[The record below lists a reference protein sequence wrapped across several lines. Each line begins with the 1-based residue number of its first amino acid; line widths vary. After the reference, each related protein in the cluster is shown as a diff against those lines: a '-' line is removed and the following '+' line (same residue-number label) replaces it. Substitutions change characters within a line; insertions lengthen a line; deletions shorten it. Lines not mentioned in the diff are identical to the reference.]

1 MYRVLIAE
9 DERLEREA
17 LQFELRQMTDLVS
30 EVSVVANGRQ
40 AIDEAQANPPDIAV
54 LDIRMPGITGI
65 EAARSIKQAH
75 PNCHIIFL
83 TAFNYFDYARDA
95 IRLHADD
102 FLIKPVSNARLE
114 QVIRETAARLS
125 EEGVRERIPR
135 AMGNERA
142 LAESKLIGDAVLGQ
156 IDERAIRGY
165 LGLGAQQV
173 PEVTAVVMRV
183 QPRAEYFASEG
194 RDHER
199 LLKRRVLSVLRHE
212 CDQAGV
218 GLIASAEASSIYAL
232 LAETVR
238 HASGDTGA
246 AALALEAAVAAA
258 ERQLGVTI
266 VVGHDGPVPGLSRL
280 GLRLA
285 NAKVASRRPDTH
297 ASLVDARKS
306 DSHTTLVGS
315 RREVLHA
322 EQAVVRAVAGEA
334 GAAIETTV
342 QELVSSL
349 AKVVPDDEQLGVELE
364 DAMTYVAHATAMQVG
379 SFPDDVG
386 AMINALANRAAPASP
401 RELLLDVAAIAR
413 KLANHLATVKENT
426 HWAVT
431 AAQEYIDQ
439 NFTQD
444 LTLDAIA
451 DKVRLSPFYLSRV
464 FKAAS
469 QMTVL
474 DYLTKRRVEHAQA
487 LMIDGR
493 LSIKEISAAVG
504 YSDQNYFSRVFRRIT
519 GTTPSAYRRAPE

>member
-17 LQFELRQMTDLVS
+17 LQFELRRMTDLVS

-40 AIDEAQANPPDIAV
+40 AIDEATANPPDIAV

-75 PNCHIIFL
+75 PDCHIIFL
-83 TAFNYFDYARDA
+83 TAFNYFDYAREA

-114 QVIRETAARLS
+114 QVIRETAARLA
-125 EEGVRERIPR
+125 EEGVRDRTPR
-135 AMGNERA
+135 AMGDERA

-165 LGLGAQQV
+165 LGLGVEHV
-173 PEVTAVVMRV
+173 PEITAIVIRVTPKV
-183 QPRAEYFASEG
+183 ETFAPEG
-194 RDHER
+194 ADHER
-199 LLKRRVLSVLRHE
+199 LLKRRVLSLLRYE
-212 CDQAGV
+212 CDQVQV

-232 LAETVR
+232 TVETVR
-238 HASGDTGA
+238 HASGTNGA
-246 AALALEAAVAAA
+246 AARAVGAAVAAA
-258 ERQLGVTI
+258 ERHLGVTI
-266 VVGHDGPVPGLSRL
+266 VVGHDGPAPGFARI

-285 NAKVASRRPDTH
+285 NAKVASRQQAPDSP
-297 ASLVDARKS
+297 A
-306 DSHTTLVGS
+306 TLAGS

-322 EQAVVRAVAGEA
+322 EQALVRAVAGETD
-334 GAAIETTV
+334 AAIESAV
-342 QELVSSL
+342 QDLVSSISTI
-349 AKVVPDDEQLGVELE
+349 VRDNEQLGVELE

-379 SFPDDVG
+379 SFPEEVG
-386 AMINALANRAAPASP
+386 NLINALAGRPTPAAP

-413 KLANHLATVKENT
+413 NLASHLATVKAST

-431 AAQEYIDQ
+431 AAREYIDQ
-439 NFTQD
+439 NFSRD

-451 DKVRLSPFYLSRV
+451 NEVRLSPFYLSRV
-464 FKAAS
+464 FKASS

-474 DYLTKRRVEHAQA
+474 DYLTKRRVEHAQT
-487 LMIDGR
+487 LMAGGR

-504 YSDQNYFSRVFRRIT
+504 YS
-519 GTTPSAYRRAPE
+519 